1 MQANVARDA
10 TTTAAAELAAR
21 RDVAAACRLV
31 EQFGWS
37 DLLASH
43 VSARIPGSE
52 DFLVNPYG
60 LLFEQ
65 VTASSLLRV
74 DPDGKL
80 AAPTAHVLNPGAF
93 IIHSA
98 IYRAR
103 PDVQAVVH
111 LHTRDG
117 VAVATQR
124 DGLLPC
130 TQHALVIWHQ
140 VAYHE
145 YEGVSTDADECARI
159 AANLGERKL
168 LILRNH
174 GTLAAGRSV
183 GEAFAYVYRLERACR
198 TQIAA
203 QAGGT
208 PLRPIPDD
216 VARRSIE
223 QGRAIFSER
232 GFAPGGELEWR
243 ALLAKLDAAGS
254 DYAD

>member
-1 MQANVARDA
+1 MQADDPRDA
-10 TTTAAAELAAR
+10 ATRPEGEQQAR

-43 VSARIPGSE
+43 VSARIPGSD

-65 VTASSLLRV
+65 VTASSLQRV
-74 DPDGKL
+74 DPQGRL
-80 AAPTAHVLNPGAF
+80 SAPSPHVLNPGAF

-103 PDVQAVVH
+103 PDVQAVIH

-140 VAYHE
+140 IAYHE
-145 YEGVSTDADECARI
+145 YEGVSTEAAECARI
-159 AANLGERKL
+159 AANLGARKL

-183 GEAFAYVYRLERACR
+183 GEAFALVYRLERACR

-203 QAGGT
+203 QSGGT
-208 PLRPIPDD
+208 PLRPIPED
-216 VARRSIE
+216 VAQRSIE
-223 QGRAIFSER
+223 QGRAIFSDR

-243 ALLAKLDAAGS
+243 ALRAKLDAAGS